1 MPLSFSPSVIMETKL
16 YDIHQLKR
24 IVSDEKEIPV
34 YIQEFVNH
42 TLDKDLGRLQR
53 SYASGEV
60 DMTKKMAYKLRF
72 SLSMYGVHSIQRD
85 LTKIESLLTS
95 SDSFESIGPIIGRIK
110 NHLRDVKRQ
119 MIQDYKMVITLL
131 D

>member
-1 MPLSFSPSVIMETKL
+1 MEAKL
-16 YDIHQLKR
+16 YDTQQLKR
-24 IVSDEKEIPV
+24 IVNDDKEIPL

-42 TLDKDLGRLQR
+42 ILDRDLGRLQH
-53 SYASGEV
+53 SYASKEV

-85 LTKIESLLTS
+85 LTKIEEVLL
-95 SDSFESIGPIIGRIK
+95 DNVSFEAIGPIINRIK
-110 NHLRDVKRQ
+110 DHLREVKRQ

-131 D
+131 DRYESPLHTR

>member
-1 MPLSFSPSVIMETKL
+1 MEAKL
-16 YDIHQLKR
+16 YDTEQLKR
-24 IVSDEKEIPV
+24 IVNDDKEIPL

-42 TLDKDLGRLQR
+42 ILDRDLGRLQH
-53 SYASGEV
+53 SYASKEV

-85 LTKIESLLTS
+85 LTKIEEVLL
-95 SDSFESIGPIIGRIK
+95 DNVSFEAIGPIINRIK
-110 NHLRDVKRQ
+110 DHLREVKRQ

-131 D
+131 DRYESPLHTR

>member
-1 MPLSFSPSVIMETKL
+1 MEAKL
-16 YDIHQLKR
+16 YDTQQLKR
-24 IVSDEKEIPV
+24 IVNDDKEIPL

-42 TLDKDLGRLQR
+42 ILDRDLGRLQH
-53 SYASGEV
+53 SYASKEV

-85 LTKIESLLTS
+85 LTKIEEVLQ
-95 SDSFESIGPIIGRIK
+95 DNASFETIGPIINRIK
-110 NHLRDVKRQ
+110 DHLREVKRQ

-131 D
+131 DRYESPLHTR

>member
-1 MPLSFSPSVIMETKL
+1 MEAKL
-16 YDIHQLKR
+16 YDTQQLKR
-24 IVSDEKEIPV
+24 IVNDDKEIPL

-42 TLDKDLGRLQR
+42 ILDRDLGRLQH
-53 SYASGEV
+53 SYASKEV

-85 LTKIESLLTS
+85 LTKIEEVLL
-95 SDSFESIGPIIGRIK
+95 DNASFEAIGPIINRIK
-110 NHLRDVKRQ
+110 DHLREVKRQ

-131 D
+131 DRYESALHTR

>member
-1 MPLSFSPSVIMETKL
+1 MEAKL
-16 YDIHQLKR
+16 YDTEQLKR
-24 IVSDEKEIPV
+24 IVNDDKEIPM

-42 TLDKDLGRLQR
+42 TMDRDLGRLQR
-53 SYASGEV
+53 SYASKEA

-85 LTKIESLLTS
+85 LTKIEEVLQ
-95 SDSFESIGPIIGRIK
+95 DNASFEAIGPIINRIK
-110 NHLRDVKRQ
+110 DHLREVKRQ
-119 MIQDYKMVITLL
+119 MIQDYKTAITLM

>member
-1 MPLSFSPSVIMETKL
+1 MDAKL
-16 YDIHQLKR
+16 YDTQQLKR
-24 IVSDEKEIPV
+24 IVNDDKEIPL

-42 TLDKDLGRLQR
+42 ILDRDLGRLQH
-53 SYASGEV
+53 SYASKEV

-85 LTKIESLLTS
+85 LTKIEEVLL
-95 SDSFESIGPIIGRIK
+95 DNVSFEAIGPIINRIK
-110 NHLRDVKRQ
+110 DHLREVKRQ

-131 D
+131 DRYESPLHTR

>member
-1 MPLSFSPSVIMETKL
+1 MEAKL
-16 YDIHQLKR
+16 YDTQQLKR
-24 IVSDEKEIPV
+24 IVNNDKEIPL

-42 TLDKDLGRLQR
+42 ILDRDLGRLQH
-53 SYASGEV
+53 SYASKEV

-85 LTKIESLLTS
+85 LTKIEEVLL
-95 SDSFESIGPIIGRIK
+95 DNVSFEAIGPIINRIK
-110 NHLRDVKRQ
+110 DHLREVKRQ

-131 D
+131 DRYESPLHTR

>member
-1 MPLSFSPSVIMETKL
+1 MEAKL
-16 YDIHQLKR
+16 YDTQQLKR
-24 IVSDEKEIPV
+24 IVNDDKEIPL

-42 TLDKDLGRLQR
+42 ILDRDLGRLQH
-53 SYASGEV
+53 SYASKEV

-85 LTKIESLLTS
+85 LAKIEEVLL
-95 SDSFESIGPIIGRIK
+95 DNASFEAIGPIINRIK
-110 NHLRDVKRQ
+110 DHLREVKRQ

-131 D
+131 DRYESALHTR

>member
-1 MPLSFSPSVIMETKL
+1 MDAKL
-16 YDIHQLKR
+16 YDTQQLKR
-24 IVSDEKEIPV
+24 IVNDDKEIPL

-42 TLDKDLGRLQR
+42 ILDRDLGRLQH
-53 SYASGEV
+53 SYASKEV

-85 LTKIESLLTS
+85 LTKIEELLL
-95 SDSFESIGPIIGRIK
+95 DNVSFEAIGPIINRIK
-110 NHLRDVKRQ
+110 DHLREVKRQ

-131 D
+131 DRYESPLHTR